1 MATMTRQQFRAWR
14 QNAGKSA
21 LTDAQFEGRYQ
32 AYVKRMKKPAAAK
45 KTTVNNRPDGW
56 AMEGTAVTAKN
67 RHLYPASKFEV
78 VEGANGTKWARPR
91 TELTG
96 IDPEY
101 HGLIRTYDTDT
112 EKGSGQIQRVYDAL
126 GQKLTQQAQ
135 DSSARVNSL
144 ADLAGRAVQSTFT
157 SGGVTTPSG
166 DVVAGSPQPAGVQG
180 MDLDAQ
186 ITRQRMLAR
195 NAALDVNTA
204 NLDAQ
209 QAPQTGAR
217 LVSSFR
223 GDRAK
228 GRDELRQSLLVR
240 SQENAAAAQKAKLDW
255 LSEQLGAEGDKAKL
269 SSQERIAAAKIESQE
284 RIAGN
289 NAAVSAQKQQASA
302 AAAAAKKK
310 AAATA
315 AYNKLKNQWLAKM
328 KNFTT
333 ADGNDF
339 LNQATFGG
347 NVNVVKD
354 PATGQ
359 VTGTFNTGAMSVGTM
374 FRQAVAAGIKPMDVV
389 RMMQASGVNWAGI
402 NGGAQY
408 LYAALKPYY
417 KNDAGA
423 RAAVKSIVG
432 YDPLQ
437 QGAKRSGVIG
447 G

>member
-302 AAAAAKKK
+302 ASAAQKKQAAS
-310 AAATA
+310 AAS
-315 AYNKLKNQWLAKM
+315 YNTLKNQWVAKA
-328 KNFTT
+328 KNWAPITT
-333 ADGNDF
+333 AKGAVTAGAGFLDGS
-339 LNQATFGG
+339 TFGG
-347 NVNVVKD
+347 TV
-354 PATGQ
+354 
-359 VTGTFNTGAMSVGTM
+359 
-374 FRQAVAAGIKPMDVV
+374 QAVKKADGTTTYAPVGATSLRTFINQGVQSGVKPMDMI
-389 RMMQASGVNWAGI
+389 RIAMG
-402 NGGAQY
+402 GGAKLSRGDMYTLLLPFLGDKRAQ
-408 LYAALKPYY
+408 
-417 KNDAGA
+417 
-423 RAAVKSIVG
+423 AAVKQITGYLPQVG
-432 YDPLQ
+432 AV
-437 QGAKRSGVIG
+437 GA
-447 G
+447 

>member
-217 LVSSFR
+217 LVSTFR

-284 RIAGN
+284 RMNTQDNQTAIAR
-289 NAAVSAQKQQASA
+289 AQTSGAKNSGE
-302 AAAAAKKK
+302 AAAKKN
-310 AAATA
+310 A
-315 AYNKLKNQWLAKM
+315 AYAKLRNQWISRTTGYTPND
-328 KNFTT
+328 KNVLL
-333 ADGNDF
+333 G
-339 LNQATFGG
+339 TFGG
-347 NVNVVKD
+347 NYNAETGVYGGGVPVSVFYNQGVQSGVR
-354 PATGQ
+354 PAHMVEMILGAGVDLSAAQ
-359 VTGTFNTGAMSVGTM
+359 VYTM
-374 FRQAVAAGIKPMDVV
+374 LRRQLPHKNAVAVTRQLTGYTIPTPVKPGTAKNPIKP
-389 RMMQASGVNWAGI
+389 
-402 NGGAQY
+402 
-408 LYAALKPYY
+408 K
-417 KNDAGA
+417 K
-423 RAAVKSIVG
+423 K
-432 YDPLQ
+432 
-437 QGAKRSGVIG
+437 
-447 G
+447 